1 MVITTK
7 RGRAMD
13 KAHITL
19 RTQWGISQLAKGEWN
34 LMNTAERIQ
43 FEKEVGLDAG
53 QNYDILSQTDVN
65 WRDMVFNDKAMLQ
78 NYDLSISALPK
89 IELLCIGK
97 FLRPRRYCT
106 GFYLCPLFCT
116 CQTLR

>member
-1 MVITTK
+1 
-7 RGRAMD
+7 MD

-53 QNYDILSQTDVN
+53 QDYDLLSQTDVN
-65 WRDMVFNDKAMLQ
+65 WRDMVFNDNAMLQ
-78 NYDLSISALPK
+78 KLRPFYQPRHRTL
-89 IELLCIGK
+89 ELFRFRK
-97 FLRPRRYCT
+97 FLRSGWYCSKA
-106 GFYLCPLFCT
+106 
-116 CQTLR
+116 LRFAVTPCVPTQR